1 MKQWN
6 KSRSIIDATRFAMRG
21 IAIAGV
27 REQNVRTHMVLG
39 TLVVCMLIFLRA
51 GRLDIIVVLFAIALV
66 ISLEMINTCLELFAD
81 TVHPEYSEA
90 IRDMK
95 DIAAGAVLFASGIA
109 FVIGILVFL
118 STIER
123 YFL

>member
-6 KSRSIIDATRFAMRG
+6 KSRSLIDAARYAMRG
-21 IAIAGV
+21 IRVAGV
-27 REQNVRTHMVLG
+27 REQNVRTHIILG
-39 TLVVCMLIFLRA
+39 TLVVCMLLFLRA
-51 GRLDIIVVLFAIALV
+51 ERSDIIIVLFAISLV

-90 IRDMK
+90 IRDIK
-95 DIAAGAVLFASGIA
+95 DIAAGAVLVASGIA
-109 FVIGILVFL
+109 FVVGLLVFL